1 MRTRSAVEIARASL
15 ALAYPQATED
25 GLDRAAQLMV
35 RWSSEG
41 VGERLDGELTELL
54 LRDLQTITESPTPVE
69 RVADEWRQEAAPP
82 ARRVWR
88 RTSDLPP
95 DVPPD
100 VPPATSTRG

>member
-15 ALAYPQATED
+15 APAYPQATED

-54 LRDLQTITESPTPVE
+54 FRDLQTVTESPSPVA
-69 RVADEWRQEAAPP
+69 RVVDEWRQEPAPA
-82 ARRVWR
+82 ARRLWR
-88 RTSDLPP
+88 RVSN
-95 DVPPD
+95 VPPD
-100 VPPATSTRG
+100 SPPPASARG